1 MNILDRIVFDKK
13 EAVAAAKARE
23 PEAALRRRAEHRKE
37 FRPFMARME
46 TLSRGKVNIIAEIK
60 RASPSKGDIRID
72 LDPAVLARQYEK
84 GGAAALSVLTDT
96 RYFKGSVADLAA
108 ARSAVLLPV
117 LRKDF
122 IVSAY
127 QLYETAVM
135 GADAALLIV
144 RILEKQALADYLSLC
159 RELGLGV
166 LVETHSE
173 GEIDTAIA
181 TGARLVGINNRNLGT
196 FKTDVETS
204 ARLAGR
210 MGNAAFAVAES
221 GIQSRNDIERLKSA
235 GIHRFLV
242 GESLVRADSPASFL
256 KSLVEGPPE
265 NASGGAFGGYDG

>member
-122 IVSAY
+122 IVSA
-127 QLYETAVM
+127 LMDVGSVKAP
-135 GADAALLIV
+135 LV